1 MFSSKPAAIFA
12 VAGSNARLAACPQQP
27 VMQTRPERV
36 QTPEN
41 GIPMPDQTSLSELLA
56 PHAAR
61 LAATH
66 LRDLLREDLDR
77 FARFSQTACD
87 LLIDWSKEKLD
98 EETWRQLLTLAE
110 DNDVIGKREAMLR
123 GEPINA
129 TENRAVLHTALRGG
143 AWAPL
148 EAQQEIEAEK
158 TRFLRFAEDVRSGAI
173 AASDGDP
180 FAHVINIGIGGSDL
194 GPAMAVRALAP
205 FCDGPTVHFI
215 SNVDGAHAT
224 DVLTGLDPQRT
235 LVLVASKTFTTLE
248 TLTNAETVRAW
259 LMQTLGEAN
268 VSAHL
273 AALST
278 NAKATKAF
286 GIDEARVF
294 GFWDYVGGRYSLWSA
309 IGLPLAIAIG
319 ADRFEAFLAGAHA
332 MDRHFAEAPLAD
344 NLPVILALIG
354 VWRRNGLG
362 LVGHA
367 VIPYEERL
375 ARFPAYLQQ
384 MDMESN
390 GKRVR
395 IDGVAAKD
403 ATGMLVF
410 GEPGTNAQHSFF
422 QLFHQGHDIVGLDI
436 LVGKSV
442 VGEAVPERAGVH
454 HTHLL
459 ANALAQTRALAL
471 GRTLEETRAEMAEDG
486 VAPEEID
493 RLAPHRTF
501 PGDRPSTTI
510 VYNQLDPET
519 LGKLIALYEHKVF
532 VESVLWGINAFDQWG
547 VELGKQLAK
556 QITPALSDRRLAA
569 AFDPSTRGLI
579 EALLDKD

>member
-1 MFSSKPAAIFA
+1 M
-12 VAGSNARLAACPQQP
+12 
-27 VMQTRPERV
+27 PE
-36 QTPEN
+36 QA
-41 GIPMPDQTSLSELLA
+41 SLSALLA
-56 PHAAR
+56 PHAERIAS
-61 LAATH
+61 TH
-66 LRDLLREDLDR
+66 LRDLLQVDLDR
-77 FARFSQTACD
+77 FSRFSRSAAG

-98 EETWRQLLTLAE
+98 EDIWRQLLTLAE
-110 DNDVIGKREAMLR
+110 ERNVAGARDAMLR
-123 GEPINA
+123 GDPINS
-129 TENRAVLHTALRGG
+129 TENRAVRHTALRGG
-143 AWAPL
+143 DAAPSDVRH
-148 EAQQEIEAEK
+148 EIAAEK
-158 TRFLRFAEDVRSGAI
+158 ARFLRFAEDVRSGAI
-173 AASDGDP
+173 AASDGEP
-180 FAHVINIGIGGSDL
+180 FTHVINIGIGGSDL

-205 FCDGPTVHFI
+205 LCDGPQVHFL

-224 DVLTGLDPQRT
+224 DVLAGLDPRRT

-259 LMQTLGEAN
+259 LAQTLGEAS
-268 VSAHL
+268 VPAHL

-319 ADRFEAFLAGAHA
+319 ADRFEAFLDGAHA
-332 MDRHFAEAPLAD
+332 MDLHFAEAPLAD
-344 NLPVILALIG
+344 NLPVILGLIG

-390 GKRVR
+390 GKSVR
-395 IDGVAAKD
+395 IDGTAATD

-422 QLFHQGHDIVGLDI
+422 QLFHQGHDVVGLDV

-442 VGEAVPERAGVH
+442 VGEAVPGRAGVH

-486 VAPEEID
+486 IAPDEID

-510 VYNQLDPET
+510 VYDCLDAET

-556 QITPALSDRRLAA
+556 QITPALSDPRLAA

>member
-1 MFSSKPAAIFA
+1 MS
-12 VAGSNARLAACPQQP
+12 
-27 VMQTRPERV
+27 E
-36 QTPEN
+36 
-41 GIPMPDQTSLSELLA
+41 QTSLSDLLA
-56 PHAAR
+56 PHAER
-61 LAATH
+61 MAATH
-66 LRDLLREDLDR
+66 LRSLLQDDLDR
-77 FARFSQTACD
+77 FSRFSRTACGV
-87 LLIDWSKEKLD
+87 LIDWSKEKLD
-98 EETWRQLLTLAE
+98 EEAWHQLLTLAQ
-110 DNDVIGKREAMLR
+110 DRDVTGMRDAMLR
-123 GEPINA
+123 GDPINA
-129 TENRAVLHTALRGG
+129 TENRAVRHTALRGG
-143 AWAPL
+143 EAAPSDVRH
-148 EAQQEIEAEK
+148 EIAAEK
-158 TRFLRFAEDVRSGAI
+158 SRFLLFAEGVRSGAI
-173 AASDGDP
+173 TASDGEP
-180 FAHVINIGIGGSDL
+180 FTHVINIGIGGSDL

-205 FCDGPTVHFI
+205 FCDGPQVHFL

-224 DVLTGLDPQRT
+224 DVLKGLDPQRT

-259 LMQTLGEAN
+259 LVEAVGEEG
-268 VSAHL
+268 VGGHL

-332 MDRHFAEAPLAD
+332 MDLHFAEAPLAD
-344 NLPVILALIG
+344 NLPAILALIG
-354 VWRRNGLG
+354 VWRRNGQG

-395 IDGVAAKD
+395 IDGTATVD

-422 QLFHQGHDIVGLDI
+422 QLFHQGHDVVGLDV
-436 LVGKSV
+436 LVGTSV
-442 VGEAVPERAGVH
+442 VGEAVPGRADVH

-471 GRTLEETRAEMAEDG
+471 GRTLEETRAEMVEDG
-486 VAPEEID
+486 IAPNEID

-510 VYNQLDPET
+510 VYDHLDPET

>member
-1 MFSSKPAAIFA
+1 M
-12 VAGSNARLAACPQQP
+12 
-27 VMQTRPERV
+27 PE
-36 QTPEN
+36 
-41 GIPMPDQTSLSELLA
+41 QTSLSELLA

-61 LAATH
+61 MAATH
-66 LRDLLREDLDR
+66 LRSLLQDDLDR
-77 FARFSQTACD
+77 FSRFSRTACG

-98 EETWRQLLTLAE
+98 DETWNQLLTFA
-110 DNDVIGKREAMLR
+110 DDHDVAGKRDAMLR
-123 GEPINA
+123 GAAINA

-143 AWAPL
+143 KWAPQ
-148 EAQQEIEAEK
+148 EARQDVEAEK
-158 TRFLRFAEDVRSGAI
+158 TRFLRFAEEVRSGAI
-173 AASDGDP
+173 AASDGQP
-180 FAHVINIGIGGSDL
+180 FTDVINIGIGGSDL

-205 FCDGPTVHFI
+205 FCDGPQVHFI

-224 DVLTGLDPQRT
+224 DVLKRLDPQRS

-259 LMQTLGEAN
+259 LVEVVGDEG
-268 VSAHL
+268 VGAHL

-286 GIDEARVF
+286 GINEDRVF

-319 ADRFEAFLAGAHA
+319 TDRFEALLAGAHA
-332 MDRHFAEAPLAD
+332 MDLHFAGAPLAD

-384 MDMESN
+384 LDMESN
-390 GKRVR
+390 GKQVR
-395 IDGVAAKD
+395 IDGSAAVD
-403 ATGMLVF
+403 ASGMLVF

-422 QLFHQGHDIVGLDI
+422 QLFHQGHDVVGLDV

-442 VGEAVPERAGVH
+442 VGEAVPGRAGVH

-471 GRTLEETRAEMAEDG
+471 GRSLEETRAEMAEDG
-486 VAPEEID
+486 VAPDEVD

-501 PGDRPSTTI
+501 AGDRPSTTI
-510 VYNQLDPET
+510 VYDRLDPET

-556 QITPALSDRRLAA
+556 QITPALSDPRLAA